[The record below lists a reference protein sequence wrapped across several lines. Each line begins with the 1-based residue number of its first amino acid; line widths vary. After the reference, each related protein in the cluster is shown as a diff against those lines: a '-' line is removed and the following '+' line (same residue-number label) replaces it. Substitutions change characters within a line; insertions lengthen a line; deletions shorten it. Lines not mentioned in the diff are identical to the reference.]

1 MIATVF
7 AVLRIVVFAAA
18 AASAVVAITNWAVIR
33 GHLQPFGAWPRFIR
47 GASDPVLRPI
57 ERRLLGAG
65 GNPQTAPMVALRH
78 RRARWPR
85 PARADP
91 LAGGHGLQPC
101 RTSARPGPPRIL
113 RQVVNW
119 TFQLLIAAIFIRV
132 IASWLGGFR
141 YSKWLRPVY
150 ALTDWLVIPIQRHM
164 PPFGMLDL
172 SPLVAYLVLMVAR
185 WAVFQVLPY

>member
-1 MIATVF
+1 MIAAVF

-65 GNPQTAPMVALRH
+65 GNPQTAPWWLFAIVVLGGLALL
-78 RRARWPR
+78 ALTRWLVGMAFTLADLGQTG
-85 PARADP
+85 PA
-91 LAGGHGLQPC
+91 G
-101 RTSARPGPPRIL
+101 IL

-141 YSKWLRPVY
+141 YSTWLRPVY

>member
-1 MIATVF
+1 VIATVF
-7 AVLRIVVFAAA
+7 AILRIVVFAAA
-18 AASAVVAITNWAVIR
+18 AASAVVAVTNWAVIH

-65 GNPQTAPMVALRH
+65 GNPQTAPWWLFAIAVLGGLALL
-78 RRARWPR
+78 ALSRWLVGMAFSLASLGQSG
-85 PARADP
+85 PAV
-91 LAGGHGLQPC
+91 
-101 RTSARPGPPRIL
+101 IL
-113 RQVVNW
+113 RQLVYW
-119 TFQLLIAAIFIRV
+119 TFQLLTAAILIRV

-150 ALTDWLVIPIQRHM
+150 ALTDWLVIPIQRRM

-185 WAVFQVLPY
+185 WAIFQVLPY

>member
-1 MIATVF
+1 VIATLF

-33 GHLQPFGAWPRFIR
+33 GHLQPFGAWPRFVR

-65 GNPQTAPMVALRH
+65 GNPQSAPWWLFAIVLLGGLAVLELS
-78 RRARWPR
+78 RWLVGMAFSLATLGQTG
-85 PARADP
+85 PA
-91 LAGGHGLQPC
+91 G
-101 RTSARPGPPRIL
+101 IL
-113 RQVVNW
+113 RRLADW
-119 TFQLLIAAIFIRV
+119 TFQILVAAIFIRV

-150 ALTDWLVIPIQRHM
+150 ALTDWLVIPIQRRM
-164 PPFGMLDL
+164 PPLGMFDL
-172 SPLVAYLVLMVAR
+172 SPIVAYFVLMVAR

>member
-1 MIATVF
+1 VIAAVF

-65 GNPQTAPMVALRH
+65 GNPQTAPWWLFAIVVLGGLALL
-78 RRARWPR
+78 ALTRWLVGMAFTLADLGQTG
-85 PARADP
+85 PA
-91 LAGGHGLQPC
+91 G
-101 RTSARPGPPRIL
+101 IL

>member
-1 MIATVF
+1 MIETIV
-7 AVLRIVVFAAA
+7 VGLRYVVFAAA
-18 AASAVVAITNWAVIR
+18 AATGVVAVTNWAVAR

-47 GASDPVLRPI
+47 GASDPLLKPI

-65 GNPQTAPMVALRH
+65 GNPQSAPWWLFAIVLLGGLLVLELV
-78 RRARWPR
+78 RWLVMMAFNLAYLGQAG
-85 PARADP
+85 PA
-91 LAGGHGLQPC
+91 G
-101 RTSARPGPPRIL
+101 IL
-113 RQVVNW
+113 RQLVSW

-150 ALTDWLVIPIQRHM
+150 LLTDWLVIPIQRRM

-172 SPLVAYLVLMVAR
+172 SPLVAYLVLLVLR
-185 WAVFQVLPY
+185 WAAFQILPY

>member
-1 MIATVF
+1 MIAAVF

-65 GNPQTAPMVALRH
+65 GNPQTAPWWLFAVVVLGGLALL
-78 RRARWPR
+78 ALTRWLVGMAFTLADLGQTG
-85 PARADP
+85 PA
-91 LAGGHGLQPC
+91 G
-101 RTSARPGPPRIL
+101 IL